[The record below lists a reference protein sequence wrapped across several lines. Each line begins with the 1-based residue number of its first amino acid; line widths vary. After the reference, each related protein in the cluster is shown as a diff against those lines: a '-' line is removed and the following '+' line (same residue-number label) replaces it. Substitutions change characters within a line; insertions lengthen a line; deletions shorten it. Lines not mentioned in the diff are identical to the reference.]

1 MKRTLAIFLTVIL
14 SLGMLL
20 PARAAEDVN
29 ISQEIPF
36 AENAP
41 IIDGIVSTGEYNT
54 NTPLHSY
61 SENKSQFSDT
71 DDFDTYDNWD
81 VEFYSAYDA
90 ENLYMAWVVKSDVH
104 ASLPMTDANGDGS
117 FNELDYPYMW
127 QYSCL
132 LFMLVP
138 NHPAFE
144 ENYSGNYLEVY
155 LGLVEDGTSALSIQN
170 YPTDIDENDISV
182 NEWNAVVIR
191 DDEASTTTYEIAVPA
206 SDFGITAWGS
216 ESQFGLSYAVASQ
229 ENFDVKPGMLEWQD
243 AILGNGGR
251 KQPNNCAVMTLGKS
265 DTNPIYEGS
274 CGKDADWTF
283 YTASKTLII
292 SGTGETD
299 SYIVDNTIIN
309 RPWETYTQDILS
321 IVVEDG
327 ITHIGDGAFI
337 GCSNVQ
343 KIIIP
348 QSVCSMGNSPF
359 SGCISLK
366 DIVIPASV
374 KYLGANIFESC
385 SSLTDI
391 YCEAESQPE
400 GWDEHWLNDEYC
412 PSHDESIVHWGY
424 TPKIGDPNN
433 DGALTAADYL
443 MLKKIVFSSLSTESL
458 KDVQSSFKRCDVT
471 GDGKITAIDYLK
483 LKKMIMA

>member
-14 SLGMLL
+14 SLGVIL
-20 PARAAEDVN
+20 PAAADDDKNFEA
-29 ISQEIPF
+29 EIPYVETAPVVDGVVNVSEYGSVF
-36 AENAP
+36 AM
-41 IIDGIVSTGEYNT
+41 
-54 NTPLHSY
+54 HSY
-61 SENKSQFSDT
+61 SEDKSQFSDT
-71 DDFDTYDNWD
+71 DDFDAYDNWD

-104 ASLPMTDANGDGS
+104 ASLPMTDASGDGI
-117 FNELDYPYMW
+117 FDELDYPYMW

-132 LFMLVP
+132 LFMLTP

-144 ENYSGNYLEVY
+144 ENYSHNYLEVY
-155 LGLVEDGTSALSIQN
+155 LGLVEDGEIALAIQN
-170 YPTDIDENDISV
+170 YPTGIDENDISV
-182 NEWNAVVIR
+182 NEWNAVVVR

-216 ESQFGLSYAVASQ
+216 EAQFGLSYAVASQ
-229 ENFDVKPGMLEWQD
+229 ENFNDKPGMLEWQD

-251 KQPNNCAVMTLGKS
+251 KQPGNCAVMTLKKS
-265 DTNPIYEGS
+265 DINPIYWGN
-274 CGKDADWTF
+274 CGKDAAWTF

-309 RPWETYTQDILS
+309 RPWEVYVQDILS
-321 IVVEDG
+321 ITVEDG

-337 GCSNVQ
+337 GCTNVQ

-348 QSVCSMGNSPF
+348 QSVCSMGNNPF

-366 DIVIPASV
+366 DIVIPDSV
-374 KYLGANIFESC
+374 KYLGTNIFESC

-400 GWDEHWLNDEYC
+400 GWDEHWLIAEHF
-412 PSHDESIVHWGY
+412 PSFDESMVHWGY

-433 DGALTAADYL
+433 DGALTATDYL
-443 MLKKIVFSSLSTESL
+443 MLKKIVFSGLSTENL
-458 KDVQSSFKRCDVT
+458 KDTQSSFKRCDVT
-471 GDGKITAIDYLK
+471 GDGKITASDYFK
-483 LKKMIMA
+483 LKTMIMS